1 VRPEQSVYEMAE
13 EVLERQ
19 AKSLVERAGCSP
31 CEALEAVLRTDA
43 GRELEALKDGPRARE
58 RARDWQDNLL
68 RERTLERLEHMVR
81 LEASPTKGRYSWLEG
96 YLERLE
102 GKEARAAYYALL
114 EEETVGPRG

>member
-1 VRPEQSVYEMAE
+1 MRPEQSVHEMAE

-19 AKSLVERAGCSP
+19 AKALVERTGCSP
-31 CEALEAVLRTDA
+31 REALEAVLRTDA
-43 GRELEALKDGPRARE
+43 ARELEALRDGPHARE
-58 RARDWQDNLL
+58 RARDWQDHLL

>member
-31 CEALEAVLRTDA
+31 REALEAVLRTDA

-58 RARDWQDNLL
+58 LAHDWQDNLL